1 MLSAPASAAP
11 PTRAELPKPCREW
24 GGADVLALACDPG
37 GRAAEIHLR
46 LGAERAGA
54 SGERGIARLGSDEP
68 LQAGETVSLRWR
80 HPSARAVLS
89 LTAMAAERP
98 RQVVLD
104 LSARPASVDVTA
116 QADGSLLVTTPAGS
130 ATVPAPV
137 DVVWEPRTAHAA
149 AGQLL
154 SAVDRMES
162 STRALSTLCA
172 ALDRDVFSFFE
183 LFLGAPERYPC
194 VSAMALFVFGDENVP
209 RPTSTIHR
217 GSALAVGR
225 GRALLSTT
233 LTHRYQSSSQSDPTR
248 VVVRAR
254 LPLVRD
260 SQGIWRLATVE
271 PLLPLSVVDHRQ
283 AYTDAELAR
292 SHRRFAASG
301 RKLAAE
307 AARQDAARQAATVDG
322 AAPAP
327 CGVALV
333 ADPRGDV
340 VVQEASERAR
350 DQAAHADVDLTGVG
364 LAGRCLAIRSA
375 GPLPARFEITLR
387 DDRDAPDREL
397 EVAVTDGRVVVLDTT
412 EDDTVPKPLRGA
424 AAHLDPDGLVV
435 ALPVTLSG
443 TVQVVLG
450 VDRSQVRYSDDAS
463 VLRGAHY

>member
-1 MLSAPASAAP
+1 
-11 PTRAELPKPCREW
+11 
-24 GGADVLALACDPG
+24 
-37 GRAAEIHLR
+37 
-46 LGAERAGA
+46 
-54 SGERGIARLGSDEP
+54 
-68 LQAGETVSLRWR
+68 
-80 HPSARAVLS
+80 VLS

-98 RQVVLD
+98 RQAVLD

-137 DVVWEPRTAHAA
+137 DLVWEPRTAHAA

-183 LFLGAPERYPC
+183 LFLGAPQRYPC

-209 RPTSTIHR
+209 RPTSTTHR
-217 GSALAVGR
+217 GSALA
-225 GRALLSTT
+225 
-233 LTHRYQSSSQSDPTR
+233 
-248 VVVRAR
+248 
-254 LPLVRD
+254 
-260 SQGIWRLATVE
+260 
-271 PLLPLSVVDHRQ
+271 
-283 AYTDAELAR
+283 
-292 SHRRFAASG
+292 
-301 RKLAAE
+301 
-307 AARQDAARQAATVDG
+307 
-322 AAPAP
+322 
-327 CGVALV
+327 

-350 DQAAHADVDLTGVG
+350 DQAAHADVDLIGVG

-387 DDRDAPDREL
+387 DDRDAPDREV

-412 EDDTVPKPLRGA
+412 EDDIVPKPLRGA

-435 ALPVTLSG
+435 TLPVTVSG

-463 VLRGAHY
+463 V